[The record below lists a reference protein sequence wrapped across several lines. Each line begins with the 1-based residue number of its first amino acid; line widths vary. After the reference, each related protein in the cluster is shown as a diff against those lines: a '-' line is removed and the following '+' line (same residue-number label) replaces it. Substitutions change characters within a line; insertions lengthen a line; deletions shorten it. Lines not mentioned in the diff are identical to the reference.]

1 MQRKKKGILEYLLDK
16 PDSHRVQEFTLFYT
30 GSLLYSYTK
39 YNTQRKGSWMA
50 LVSYKILSDWKAGKE
65 GGRAGTAG
73 FDSNDFRFAREQ
85 SLEGS

>member
-1 MQRKKKGILEYLLDK
+1 MSVGQGSKLRMQRKKKGIFEYLLDK

-50 LVSYKILSDWKAGKE
+50 LVSYKILSDWKDCWWVE
-65 GGRAGTAG
+65 GGC
-73 FDSNDFRFAREQ
+73 F
-85 SLEGS
+85 